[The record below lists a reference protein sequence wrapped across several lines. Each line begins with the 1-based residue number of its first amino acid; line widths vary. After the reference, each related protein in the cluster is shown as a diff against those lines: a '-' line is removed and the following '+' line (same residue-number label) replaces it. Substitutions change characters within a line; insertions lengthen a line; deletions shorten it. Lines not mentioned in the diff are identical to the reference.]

1 MARIKDKFTNI
12 NEIKDKTYYYKRVS
26 RFLFAGFV
34 PSSEIMEAI
43 QSRLYEFS
51 KYRWW
56 NEYKHKGHTVK
67 RKSAKAHNMAAKYIV
82 RNTFAEFPDITVG
95 DTKTTETIL
104 NILFDNGFN
113 RNEKKAFETQIHIG
127 GRVIKPYIEDSKMK
141 LDFID
146 GDIVFVLD
154 EDGQEINEIIIATIR
169 VKLEG
174 SKKMHYTRLEWHYES
189 EGKRFIQT
197 ELYRSRTSGKFQHL
211 CNALEYQK
219 LFGAELI
226 NEGLEE
232 FDIDVPTFVYIGNP
246 NVNNKDRNSSESI
259 GWFVDGWD
267 SLMAIDEDVDA
278 KSIEI
283 KYGRMKTAVPEQ
295 ASESILVEG
304 VSGEMQVERHYDPND
319 PEIFIYPSNFNG
331 EGLPTI
337 LAPTLRIAD
346 QVMSLNTDLDLFS
359 SNVGL
364 DAGTLRFDGKTIQT
378 ATQVITEK
386 SETAKTIKDF
396 EGSLEEGYKKLFI
409 LIQKLSEKYMPG
421 LTIPELK
428 HDDIKINWK
437 DNVIVDDGA
446 EREFDMLLVDKVMM
460 PEFRFLMEWKGM
472 TEGEA
477 KKSILE
483 AQEAVKLAS
492 GFDPSDDEDIEL
504 DDEGNPI
511 IRDEEG
517 NIIENEDDE

>member
-1 MARIKDKFTNI
+1 MERIKDKFTNI
-12 NEIKDKTYYYKRVS
+12 NEIKDITYYYKRVS

-34 PSSEIMEAI
+34 PQNEIIAAI
-43 QSRLYEFS
+43 QNRLYEFS

-82 RNTFAEFPDITVG
+82 RNTFAEFPDITVK
-95 DTKTTETIL
+95 DKDTTEKIL
-104 NILFDNGFN
+104 DILFDNGFN
-113 RNEKKAFETQIHIG
+113 RNEKKAFETQIHLG
-127 GRVIKPYIEDSKMK
+127 GRIIKPYIEDSKMK

-154 EDGQEINEIIIATIR
+154 EDAQDINEIIVATFIT
-169 VKLEG
+169 KLEHN
-174 SKKMHYTRLEWHYES
+174 KKMFYTRLEWHYERDD
-189 EGKRFIQT
+189 KRYIQT

-211 CNALEYQK
+211 CNAIQYQR

-226 NEGLEE
+226 NDGLEE

-246 NVNNKDRNSSESI
+246 NVNNKDVTSSESI

-267 SLMAIDEDVDA
+267 SLMAVDEDVDA

-283 KYGRMKTAVPEQ
+283 KYGRMKTAVPETS
-295 ASESILVEG
+295 SEGILVEDN
-304 VSGEMQVERHYDPND
+304 SGKLQEERHYNPND
-319 PEIFIYPSNFNG
+319 PEIFIYPSTMSDDG
-331 EGLPTI
+331 MPTI

-359 SNVGL
+359 SNSGL

-396 EGSLEEGYKKLFI
+396 EESLEEGYKRLFI
-409 LIQKLSEKYMPG
+409 LIQKLADKYMPG
-421 LTIPELK
+421 LTIPEFK
-428 HDDIKINWK
+428 HSDITINWK

-446 EREFDMLLVDKVMM
+446 EREFDMVLVDKVMM
-460 PEFRFLMEWKGM
+460 PEFRFLMQWKGM
-472 TEGEA
+472 TEEEA

-483 AQEAVKLAS
+483 AQEAVAAS
-492 GFDPSDDEDIEL
+492 RDFTPVDEIEFDED
-504 DDEGNPI
+504 GNPI
-511 IRDEEG
+511 VRDEEG
-517 NIIENEDDE
+517 NIIDNGDDE